1 MLSIFH
7 ASKRAGISAIAL
19 TGLALI
25 LSACND
31 DKKAEAPAKPAV
43 TEEAAKPAETK
54 PAEIKPAET
63 AVAPAETKPAE
74 TAMAPAETKPAETA
88 AAPAETKPAVT
99 AMAEA
104 VEVPKPNATIDLVQL
119 MAAGPLP
126 EMSLGNVD
134 AKVTIVEYASMTC
147 GHCGAFHASTF
158 PALKEKYIDTGKVR
172 FIFREFPFDPLAE
185 AGFLLARCND
195 AQFFP
200 MISALFT
207 SQAVWVKA
215 EKPSEALF
223 QISKQ
228 AGYTQEAFNA
238 CLKNTD
244 LLEKIRAVRAGGEK
258 NGVDST
264 PTFFV
269 NGERY
274 PGNRSIESFA
284 AIIDPKL

>member
-1 MLSIFH
+1 MSDISVLL
-7 ASKRAGISAIAL
+7 KRAGLGAI
-19 TGLALI
+19 LASVLV

-31 DKKAEAPAKPAV
+31 EKQAEAPA
-43 TEEAAKPAETK
+43 AAPVENAAAPTK
-54 PAEIKPAET
+54 PAE
-63 AVAPAETKPAE
+63 
-74 TAMAPAETKPAETA
+74 
-88 AAPAETKPAVT
+88 PAVT
-99 AMAEA
+99 VEA
-104 VEVPKPNATIDLVQL
+104 PKPKATVDVAQL
-119 MAAGPLP
+119 MAPGPLT
-126 EMSLGNVD
+126 EMSMGNAD
-134 AKVTIVEYASMTC
+134 AKVTIVEYASLTC

-172 FIFREFPFDPLAE
+172 FIFREYPFDALAE
-185 AGFLLARCND
+185 AGFLLGRCKE

-207 SQAVWVKA
+207 AQSSWVQA

-228 AGYTQEAFNA
+228 AGYTQETFNT
-238 CLKNTD
+238 CLKDTA
-244 LLEKIRAVRAGGEK
+244 LLEKIRAVRAAGEK

-269 NGERY
+269 NGEKY
-274 PGNRSIESFA
+274 PGNMSIESFS

>member
-1 MLSIFH
+1 MLNFVK
-7 ASKRAGISAIAL
+7 ASKRAGVSVLVL
-19 TGLALI
+19 TGLALG

-31 DKKAEAPAKPAV
+31 EKKAEAPATPAA
-43 TEEAAKPAETK
+43 TEQAAKPAET
-54 PAEIKPAET
+54 KPAET

-74 TAMAPAETKPAETA
+74 PVA
-88 AAPAETKPAVT
+88 
-99 AMAEA
+99 A
-104 VEVPKPNATIDLVQL
+104 VEVPKPDGTVDVALL
-119 MAAGPLP
+119 MAPGALP
-126 EMSLGNVD
+126 EMSLGSAD
-134 AKVTIVEYASMTC
+134 AKVTIIEYASMTC
-147 GHCGAFHASTF
+147 GHCGAFHASTY

-185 AGFLLARCND
+185 AGFMLARCNE

-200 MISALFT
+200 MLSALFL
-207 SQAVWVKA
+207 SQSVWVKA

-238 CLKNTD
+238 CLQDTA
-244 LLEKIRAVRAGGEK
+244 LLEKIRIVRAAGEK
-258 NGVDST
+258 IGVEST

-269 NGERY
+269 NGEKY
-274 PGNRSIESFA
+274 AGNRSIESFA

>member
-1 MLSIFH
+1 MLNFST
-7 ASKRAGISAIAL
+7 ALKRASLSAVML
-19 TGLALI
+19 TGLALV

-54 PAEIKPAET
+54 PS
-63 AVAPAETKPAE
+63 ETK
-74 TAMAPAETKPAETA
+74 PAETKPAETA
-88 AAPAETKPAVT
+88 AAETKPAETKPAEAV
-99 AMAEA
+99 AA
-104 VEVPKPNATIDLVQL
+104 VEVPKPDGTVDLAQL
-119 MAAGPLP
+119 MAPGALP
-126 EMSLGNVD
+126 EMSLGSAD

-147 GHCGAFHASTF
+147 GHCGAFHASTY
-158 PALKEKYIDTGKVR
+158 PALKEKYVDTGKVR

-185 AGFLLARCND
+185 AGFLLARCNE

-200 MISALFT
+200 MISALFS

-228 AGYTQEAFNA
+228 AGYTQETFNA
-238 CLKNTD
+238 CLKDTA

-269 NGERY
+269 NGAKY
-274 PGNRSIESFA
+274 PGNKSIESFS
-284 AIIDPKL
+284 AIIDPLLK

>member
-1 MLSIFH
+1 MLNVSNSI
-7 ASKRAGISAIAL
+7 KRAGLSAVAL
-19 TGLALI
+19 TGLALV

-31 DKKAEAPAKPAV
+31 DKKAEAPATPAV
-43 TEEAAKPAETK
+43 TQEAAK
-54 PAEIKPAET
+54 
-63 AVAPAETKPAE
+63 
-74 TAMAPAETKPAETA
+74 PAETKPAETA
-88 AAPAETKPAVT
+88 AAPAETAAAPAETKPAEAAKPV
-99 AMAEA
+99 EA
-104 VEVPKPNATIDLVQL
+104 VEVPKPESTVDLAQL
-119 MAAGPLP
+119 MAPGPMT
-126 EMSLGNVD
+126 EMVLGNAD

-172 FIFREFPFDPLAE
+172 FIFREYPFDPLAE
-185 AGFLLARCND
+185 AGFLLARCNE

-200 MISALFT
+200 MISALFS

-228 AGYTQEAFNA
+228 AGYTQETFNA
-238 CLKNTD
+238 CLQNTA

-284 AIIDPKL
+284 AIIDPKLK